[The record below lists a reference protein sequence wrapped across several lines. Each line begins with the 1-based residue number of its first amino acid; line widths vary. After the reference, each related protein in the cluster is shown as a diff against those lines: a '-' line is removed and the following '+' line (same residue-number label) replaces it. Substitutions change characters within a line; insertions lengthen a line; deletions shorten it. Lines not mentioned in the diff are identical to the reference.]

1 MALSEK
7 TEIEEIS
14 VSDVGT
20 VMIKART
27 FIFENEVLVKTSL
40 HRKPIYPGDD
50 YSNEETM
57 VQDVCQSTHTPEVI
71 KAYKAAMAAQGV

>member
-7 TEIEEIS
+7 TEIEEIT
-14 VSDVGT
+14 VSDGGT

-27 FIFENEVLVKTSL
+27 FIFENEVLIKTSL

-57 VQDVCQSTHTPEVI
+57 VQDVCKSTHTPEVI
-71 KAYKAAMAAQGV
+71 EAYNAAMAAQGV